1 MNDIRGSVAA
11 LWRFP
16 VKSMLGERVER
27 ADLTAH
33 GLLGDRSLALFDR
46 ETGKRVSAVNVRR
59 YPNLF
64 RFSARFE
71 REPRSGDSLP
81 PVWIE
86 LPDGQSVSS
95 EDPDVHRAISN
106 QLGQDVELVRA
117 DESGGP
123 HHDAYP
129 VSVLTHS
136 TLRRMSELQPE
147 SVFDARR
154 FRMNVIVDYPEDG
167 FPENGWVGK
176 SVAIGEQAH
185 IEVVLPDA
193 RCIMTTL
200 AQDDLPHDRTIL
212 AGLVKHNRLQ
222 IGDKGRY
229 PCAGVYARVLSS
241 GMLDHGDA
249 VFVTER

>member
-1 MNDIRGSVAA
+1 MTNASGSVAA

-16 VKSMLGERVER
+16 VKSMLGERLDRTQVT
-27 ADLTAH
+27 DH
-33 GLLGDRSLALFDR
+33 GLHGDRAFALYDR

-64 RFSARFE
+64 AFSARFIRPPQWGE
-71 REPRSGDSLP
+71 DLP
-81 PVWIE
+81 PVVIE
-86 LPDGQSVSS
+86 MPDGSRVESG
-95 EDPDVHRAISN
+95 DPNANRAISE

-117 DESGGP
+117 DADGAA

-129 VSVLTHS
+129 VSVLTNS
-136 TLRRMSELQPE
+136 TLRRMNELQPG
-147 SVFDARR
+147 SAFDARR
-154 FRMNVIVDYPEDG
+154 FRMNVIVEYPEDG

-176 SVAIGEQAH
+176 GMTIGERARLD
-185 IEVVLPDA
+185 VVLPDA

-200 AQDDLPHDRTIL
+200 AQEDLSQDRTIL

-229 PCAGVYARVLSS
+229 PCAGVYARVLST
-241 GMLDHGDA
+241 GEIMLGDA
-249 VFVTER
+249 VTVTAD